1 MYDSVVAIAIETTGP
16 DAYVDE
22 IIDVAAAA
30 CTGGE
35 IVARFSE
42 QIRPRATLSPGVIKL
57 TGLTPKSLKNARTA
71 DRVLADFLDF
81 LADENAL
88 CICHDAARV
97 RTFLRRATKDRFDA
111 ALLDTLDLARI
122 CLPMLAAHNLDALRE
137 HLGLDASGERR
148 PAADCD
154 TTIRLF
160 ERLLDGAL
168 DLPLPLLTEIRR
180 LLGRRRSDPL
190 RDFIRGVEEQVKKRK
205 LPASAMNLDNLFV
218 AERPPR
224 SRRNLPGP
232 QTYKPLDVDAVAG
245 MFGPDGPFAES
256 IGAYEHREG
265 QVSMARGVAEALNG
279 SQHLL
284 AEAGTGIG
292 KSLAYLVP
300 AALWATTNNTPVVVS
315 TNTKNLQSQLFEKD
329 LPLIR
334 DVLDVPFKAAL
345 IKGRRNY
352 LCVRKLLYLLR
363 HADLELDR
371 KERARMAGV
380 LAWAACTQ
388 SGDVSECVVL
398 QQPGCAELGAKVTSA
413 VEECPGYN
421 CGFRERCFLYRVR
434 RRSLAADVIVANHSV
449 VFAEMDPLVVS
460 PVLPPYVHLVFDEA
474 HNIESAATS
483 YFTTEISQWRVQY
496 ALGRL
501 WRAGRRATGTGLVP
515 SIFMQIGSRKFTG
528 QADVQELALKQCEQ
542 IIDAVRRVDPLVG
555 PFFDAL
561 VRFLD
566 NGGGKD
572 CKRVYHDRKPGFL
585 WEPITAA
592 KEALVAGLANVMRPA
607 EALSETLQLTT
618 PDQLPD
624 QVDFVHQLGAAVEWL
639 KDLVHETE
647 FVLAAEGENYVFWV
661 DRAPPRRGG
670 ARAWAAPVSVGHIL
684 LDQVYNRKASVIFTS
699 ATLSVCGSTGFLKKR
714 LGVDLIDGERL
725 LEMDAGTPFD
735 YPNQCM
741 VMVPTFLPE
750 PGDRSGDYAAELGV
764 LLAEIFRRTRGRAMA
779 LFTSYDMLRRTTGV
793 LEEEMLGDGTQ
804 ILAQGIS
811 GSRENITDVFKRDV
825 RSVLMGTHSFW
836 EGVDLVGETL
846 SCLVVARL
854 PFAVF
859 TDPVVQARCEQIEA
873 DGGDSFLGYSV
884 PSAVIRFRQGF
895 GRLIRHRTDRGIVIV
910 TDRRVVARRY
920 GEWFR
925 NSLPAAVEAY
935 RDREEFLD
943 VVEEFLCEEPGAEDG

>member
-1 MYDSVVAIAIETTGP
+1 MYDSVVAIALETTGP
-16 DAYVDE
+16 DAYRDE
-22 IIDVAAAA
+22 IIDVAAAV
-30 CTGGE
+30 CSGGE
-35 IVARFSE
+35 IAARFAE
-42 QIRPRATLSPGVIKL
+42 RIRPTAALSPGVIKL
-57 TGLTPKSLKNARTA
+57 TGITPKSLKDARTA
-71 DRVLADFLDF
+71 DAVLADLLDF
-81 LADENAL
+81 LPDENAL
-88 CICHDAARV
+88 CICHDAARA
-97 RTFLRRATKDRFDA
+97 RTFLRRATKNRFDIA
-111 ALLDTLDLARI
+111 PLDTLDLARI
-122 CLPMLAAHNLDALRE
+122 CHPMMPGHSLDALRE
-137 HLGLDASGERR
+137 DLGLDGPGERR
-148 PAADCD
+148 TVADCD
-154 TTIRLF
+154 ATIRLF
-160 ERLLDGAL
+160 ERLLDSAL

-180 LLGRRRSDPL
+180 LFGRSRRNPL
-190 RDFIRGVEEQVKKRK
+190 RDFFHGVEEQVRQRK
-205 LPASAMNLDNLFV
+205 LPASAMSFDDLFV
-218 AERPPR
+218 AARLPRGRR
-224 SRRNLPGP
+224 SRPEP
-232 QTYKPLDVDAVAG
+232 ETYQPLDVGAVAA

-256 IGAYEHREG
+256 IEAYEHREG
-265 QVSMARGVAEALNG
+265 QVSMARGVAEAFNG

-300 AALWATTNNTPVVVS
+300 AALWATTNDTPVVVS

-334 DVLDVPFKAAL
+334 DVLDVSFKAAL

-371 KERARMAGV
+371 KERSRMAGV
-380 LAWAACTQ
+380 LAWAARTQ
-388 SGDVSECVVL
+388 TGDVSECVVL

-413 VEECPGYN
+413 AEECPGYN
-421 CGFRERCFLYRVR
+421 CGFRERCFLYRAR
-434 RRSLAADVIVANHSV
+434 RRSLSADVVVANHSV

-460 PVLPPYVHLVFDEA
+460 PALPPYAHLIFDEA

-483 YFTTEISQWRVQY
+483 HFTVEISQWRVLY

-501 WRAGRRATGTGLVP
+501 WRAGRRATGTGLAP
-515 SIFMQIGSRKFTG
+515 SIFMQVGSRKFTG
-528 QADVQELALKQCEQ
+528 QADVQELALKHCEQ
-542 IIDAVRRVDPLVG
+542 IIDAVRRADPLVR

-572 CKRVYHDRKPGFL
+572 CKRIYHDRKPGFL
-585 WEPITAA
+585 WEPINAA
-592 KEALVAGLANVMRPA
+592 KETLVAGLASVMRPA
-607 EALSETLQLTT
+607 EALSEALLLTT
-618 PDQLPD
+618 PDELPD
-624 QVDFVHQLGAAVEWL
+624 QVDFVHQLNAAVEWL
-639 KDLVHETE
+639 KDLIHETE
-647 FVLAAEGENYVFWV
+647 FVLAAEGENHVFWI
-661 DRAPPRRGG
+661 DRAPPRQGG
-670 ARAWAAPVSVGHIL
+670 ARAWAAPVNVGPIL
-684 LDQVYNRKASVIFTS
+684 LDQVYSRKESVVFTS

-714 LGVDLIDGERL
+714 LGVDLIDRDRL

-735 YPNQCM
+735 YPSQCM
-741 VMVPTFLPE
+741 VMVPTFLSE

-764 LLAEIFRRTRGRAMA
+764 LLAEVFRRTRGRAMA
-779 LFTSYDMLRRTTGV
+779 LFTSYEMLRRTTGV
-793 LEEEMLGDGTQ
+793 LEEETLGDGMQ

-811 GSRENITDVFKRDV
+811 GSRESITDVFKRDL

-910 TDRRVVARRY
+910 TDRRIVARRY

-925 NSLPAAVEAY
+925 NSLPATVQAF
-935 RDREEFLD
+935 RDREELLD
-943 VVEEFLCEEPGAEDG
+943 VIEEFLEDEGEGA